1 VVAVSAGA
9 RTRKAFAVSAAAH
22 LLLLGALLF
31 AVRPK
36 EAKNPLVVRLLAL
49 EAPSVPGPVEAT
61 LQGQR
66 ASSVERP
73 VHPERLAPGKPRSS
87 NAARAEGLPSAAPL
101 LPALAAEPAPDGLS
115 LASALDEGEARS
127 QQAPATEAGAAS
139 GGGGTGAS
147 LHGGRLGELH
157 RRLAEAAV
165 RCYPAAARRFRLRG
179 EVPLHFCL
187 DAGGAAT
194 ALSLEGSTGS
204 PLLDRS
210 ALECVVPGAQP
221 LSGFE
226 GCFLVP
232 VRFGG

>member
-1 VVAVSAGA
+1 VVAVSARASTG
-9 RTRKAFAVSAAAH
+9 KALAVSTAAH

-31 AVRPK
+31 AVRPQ
-36 EAKNPLVVRLLAL
+36 ESQRPLVVRLLAL
-49 EAPSVPGPVEAT
+49 EAPSVAAPMES
-61 LQGQR
+61 Q
-66 ASSVERP
+66 EKP
-73 VHPERLAPGKPRSS
+73 VHLERLARGKARPSS
-87 NAARAEGLPSAAPL
+87 LARAEALPPAARL
-101 LPALAAEPAPDGLS
+101 LPALAAEPAPDGVP
-115 LASALDEGEARS
+115 LASALEFLETKGGAAPEGEGGA
-127 QQAPATEAGAAS
+127 AGAAS
-139 GGGGTGAS
+139 GGGGHGAS
-147 LHGGRLGELH
+147 LHGARLGELH

>member
-1 VVAVSAGA
+1 MSARASTAKALAVS
-9 RTRKAFAVSAAAH
+9 TAAH
-22 LLLLGALLF
+22 LLLLGALLS
-31 AVRPK
+31 AVPPQESK
-36 EAKNPLVVRLLAL
+36 SPLAVRLLAR
-49 EAPSVPGPVEAT
+49 EAPSVAAPVEGT
-61 LQGQR
+61 LDGPR
-66 ASSVERP
+66 ASWPEKRVQ
-73 VHPERLAPGKPRSS
+73 PERLARGKTRSS
-87 NAARAEGLPSAAPL
+87 SLARAEALLPAAPL
-101 LPALAAEPAPDGLS
+101 LPALAAEPAREGVP
-115 LASALDEGEARS
+115 LASALEFLETKGGTAPEEEG
-127 QQAPATEAGAAS
+127 GGAS
-139 GGGGTGAS
+139 GGAGQGAS
-147 LHGGRLGELH
+147 LRGARLGELH